1 MIRRPPRSTL
11 FPYTTLF
18 RSPWTIQLAAYGT
31 FEKALALADRLSD
44 ARRPAF
50 IAPIALAGRAR
61 GTVWYRVLVGAYQS
75 RDSAAAGRT
84 ALWRRGGVPRG
95 PGELVR
101 APDSLALAG
110 PAPPGSLPAPGIPPL
125 RWPAGGFPGG
135 ALGAAGPAAPAP
147 TPLQPAGRPAAPLTP

>member
-31 FEKALALADRLSD
+31 FEKALALADRLSG

-61 GTVWYRVLVGAYQS
+61 SGTVWYRVLVGAYQS
-75 RDSAAAGRT
+75 RDSAAAGRA
-84 ALWRRGGVPRG
+84 ALWRRGGGAPG
-95 PGELVR
+95 PGQ
-101 APDSLALAG
+101 
-110 PAPPGSLPAPGIPPL
+110 PG
-125 RWPAGGFPGG
+125 
-135 ALGAAGPAAPAP
+135 AAPAF
-147 TPLQPAGRPAAPLTP
+147 L

>member
-1 MIRRPPRSTL
+1 PPPPARPPPPPPPATL
-11 FPYTTLF
+11 HVASL
-18 RSPWTIQLAAYGT
+18 PWTIQLAAYGT
-31 FEKALALADRLSD
+31 FEKALALAERLSD

-84 ALWRRGGVPRG
+84 ALWRRGGVRHG
-95 PGELVR
+95 PGQLLR

-110 PAPPGSLPAPGIPPL
+110 PAVPDSLRAHGLAAVRRPPGGLL
-125 RWPAGGFPGG
+125 GG
-135 ALGAAGPAAPAP
+135 
-147 TPLQPAGRPAAPLTP
+147 R